1 MNLMKSQIFAI
12 GIPVATLVMVY
23 FIWKSTKPA
32 TNGNGSTTDNG
43 AGAGAGAGDEGFRRA

>member
-23 FIWKSTKPA
+23 FIWKSTQP
-32 TNGNGSTTDNG
+32 STSNTAN
-43 AGAGAGAGDEGFRRA
+43 AGADAGTDAGSEGFRRA

>member
-32 TNGNGSTTDNG
+32 NATAG
-43 AGAGAGAGDEGFRRA
+43 AGAGAGAGTGADAGSEGFRRA

>member
-23 FIWKSTKPA
+23 FIWKSTKPS
-32 TNGNGSTTDNG
+32 TSTTAN
-43 AGAGAGAGDEGFRRA
+43 AGADAGADVGAEGFRRA